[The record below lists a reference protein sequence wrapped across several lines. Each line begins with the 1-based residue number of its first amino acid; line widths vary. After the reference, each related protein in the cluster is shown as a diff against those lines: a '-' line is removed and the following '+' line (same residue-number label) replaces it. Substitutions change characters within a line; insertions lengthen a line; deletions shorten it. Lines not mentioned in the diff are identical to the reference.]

1 MNPTWFMAAR
11 VYVYTCAFEIF
22 YIERGYM
29 YYTYVLQSKKDD
41 KLYIGFSSDLKKR
54 LCEHND
60 GLVVSTKHRRPF
72 ELIFYE
78 AFKQKE
84 DAMRREVY
92 FKTNK
97 GKSSLKQILRNS
109 FLGLKE

>member
-11 VYVYTCAFEIF
+11 VYVYVHICVSEIF

-41 KLYIGFSSDLKKR
+41 NLYIGFSSDLKKR
-54 LCEHND
+54 LCKHND

-72 ELIFYE
+72 ELIF
-78 AFKQKE
+78 
-84 DAMRREVY
+84 MRHL
-92 FKTNK
+92 NK
-97 GKSSLKQILRNS
+97 KRMQ
-109 FLGLKE
+109 